1 MKKSIYVLA
10 VTLVIATLVISSTA
24 SISIINNST
33 KIDDNISVY
42 ESTVAP
48 KNDDSFIQR
57 LMRLLT
63 GEIIDVDI
71 SDSANIN
78 PSKIDENVISDIVVV
93 WNETQSQYL
102 IPTDYYVVDT
112 GILKIEYLSNLVAK
126 LGGMSKTLIE
136 TNVKRLVVRVEA
148 YAESSMGTFNG
159 PCWTA
164 PGTLSEEEGK
174 ARWELEFKNSDG
186 SSYGT
191 SDWKLLI
198 VTTYLK

>member
-1 MKKSIYVLA
+1 MKKIIYVLA

-24 SISIINNST
+24 SIPIMRNTSDTDNSVS
-33 KIDDNISVY
+33 DY
-42 ESTVAP
+42 ETSAAP

-57 LMRLLT
+57 LKRLLT

-78 PSKIDENVISDIVVV
+78 PSKIDENVICDIVVV
-93 WNETQSQYL
+93 WNETQSQYI
-102 IPTDYYVVDT
+102 IPADYNVEDT
-112 GILKIEYLSNLVAK
+112 GMLKIENLPNLITK
-126 LGGMSKTLIE
+126 LGGMSKTLVE
-136 TNVKRLVVRVEA
+136 TNVKRLVIRVEG

-164 PGTLSEEEGK
+164 PGTLSEEDGK
-174 ARWELEFKNSDG
+174 ARWELEFKNADG

-191 SDWKLLI
+191 LDWKLLI